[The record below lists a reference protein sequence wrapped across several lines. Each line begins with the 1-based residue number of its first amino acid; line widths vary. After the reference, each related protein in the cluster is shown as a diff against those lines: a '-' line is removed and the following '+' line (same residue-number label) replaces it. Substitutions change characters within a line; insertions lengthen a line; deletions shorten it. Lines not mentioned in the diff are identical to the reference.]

1 MAQSSFHFY
10 FESTTGTQL
19 KLIANGSQKRH
30 GCLASPLCKRTL
42 APGNPA
48 LGEYGPQPPPSK
60 PSLTISSTGGVSLD
74 SWRRGADTEV
84 ELRGTRQDP
93 LPVFSAPARPALE
106 ATSLNPGVGEEGL
119 AAKSC
124 SPQAASAPPAPVGLH
139 VCSRMSP
146 QVAEPCPV
154 PSEERLP

>member
-10 FESTTGTQL
+10 FESITGTQL

-74 SWRRGADTEV
+74 SWRRGADTEI

-106 ATSLNPGVGEEGL
+106 ATSLNPGVCRGGAGSQELQPTGCL
-119 AAKSC
+119 SSPGPCGASC
-124 SPQAASAPPAPVGLH
+124 LLSHVPAGGRALP
-139 VCSRMSP
+139 R
-146 QVAEPCPV
+146 AE
-154 PSEERLP
+154 